1 MIEIYRKINKKET
14 LVASVPDD
22 NATLERTLMGA
33 DEVTLSVTVSEPLD
47 LRVGDYARLEG
58 SSYTINRAPDLVKAS
73 AVEFRYDLVLESP
86 LYNLLDKIY
95 ISDVQGLSRFSLSG
109 TLNDFVELLLMN
121 INRDDFDPGWTW
133 ATDKGDHPV
142 TVVTET
148 YRFYE
153 TEEAALN
160 TAGVERLGE
169 QILTQQLE
177 SMVAPYGTISSTL
190 CTSRQRGNALEVTL
204 AAECVEE
211 IAQTVPILT
220 EEPGGS
226 P

>member
-1 MIEIYRKINKKET
+1 MIEIYRKINKEET

-109 TLNDFVELLLMN
+109 
-121 INRDDFDPGWTW
+121 PGV
-133 ATDKGDHPV
+133 DVGHGQGRSPGDGGDGA
-142 TVVTET
+142 
-148 YRFYE
+148 
-153 TEEAALN
+153 EESQFRQHDVPGCA
-160 TAGVERLGE
+160 EPLGGR
-169 QILTQQLE
+169 
-177 SMVAPYGTISSTL
+177 V
-190 CTSRQRGNALEVTL
+190 RGG
-204 AAECVEE
+204 
-211 IAQTVPILT
+211 IR
-220 EEPGGS
+220 GS
-226 P
+226 

>member
-1 MIEIYRKINKKET
+1 MIEIYRKINKEET

-22 NATLERTLMGA
+22 NATLEKTLMGA

-47 LRVGDYARLEG
+47 LRVGDYAHLEG
-58 SSYTINRAPDLVKAS
+58 SSYMINRTPDLVKAS

-142 TVVTET
+142 TVVTERKNLSFDNT
-148 YRFYE
+148 TCRDV
-153 TEEAALN
+153 LN
-160 TAGVERLGE
+160 RLADEFGWN
-169 QILTQQLE
+169 TWFVTGR
-177 SMVAPYGTISSTL
+177 SRSTNGWKTPRASCSS
-190 CTSRQRGNALEVTL
+190 RD
-204 AAECVEE
+204 
-211 IAQTVPILT
+211 
-220 EEPGGS
+220 GGKGFTRCNGRTWI
-226 P
+226 PTTR

>member
-1 MIEIYRKINKKET
+1 MIEIYRKINKEET

-22 NATLERTLMGA
+22 NATLEKTLMGA

-47 LRVGDYARLEG
+47 FRVGDYAHLEG
-58 SSYTINRAPDLVKAS
+58 SSYMINRTPDLVKAS

-133 ATDKGDHPV
+133 WRILPSSAPRSCLAVITPTCSPIPV
-142 TVVTET
+142 
-148 YRFYE
+148 R
-153 TEEAALN
+153 
-160 TAGVERLGE
+160 R
-169 QILTQQLE
+169 
-177 SMVAPYGTISSTL
+177 
-190 CTSRQRGNALEVTL
+190 
-204 AAECVEE
+204 
-211 IAQTVPILT
+211 PIWHVSL
-220 EEPGGS
+220 P
-226 P
+226 

>member
-1 MIEIYRKINKKET
+1 MIEIYRKINKEET

-109 TLNDFVELLLMN
+109 TLNDFVELFA
-121 INRDDFDPGWTW
+121 D
-133 ATDKGDHPV
+133 
-142 TVVTET
+142 E
-148 YRFYE
+148 Y
-153 TEEAALN
+153 
-160 TAGVERLGE
+160 
-169 QILTQQLE
+169 
-177 SMVAPYGTISSTL
+177 
-190 CTSRQRGNALEVTL
+190 
-204 AAECVEE
+204 
-211 IAQTVPILT
+211 
-220 EEPGGS
+220 
-226 P
+226 

>member
-1 MIEIYRKINKKET
+1 MIEIYRKIDKEET

-47 LRVGDYARLEG
+47 FRVGDYTLLEG
-58 SSYTINRAPDLVKAS
+58 SSYMLNRTPDLVKAS

-121 INRDDFDPGWTW
+121 INRNTWFVAGRLRSTNGWKTPRASCSSRDGGKGFTRCNGRTW
-133 ATDKGDHPV
+133 TP
-142 TVVTET
+142 TT
-148 YRFYE
+148 R
-153 TEEAALN
+153 
-160 TAGVERLGE
+160 
-169 QILTQQLE
+169 
-177 SMVAPYGTISSTL
+177 
-190 CTSRQRGNALEVTL
+190 
-204 AAECVEE
+204 
-211 IAQTVPILT
+211 
-220 EEPGGS
+220 
-226 P
+226 

>member
-1 MIEIYRKINKKET
+1 MIEIYRKINKEET

-22 NATLERTLMGA
+22 KETIKKTLMGA

-47 LRVGDYARLEG
+47 FRVGDYAHLEG
-58 SSYTINRAPDLVKAS
+58 SSYMINRTPDLVKAS

-142 TVVTET
+142 TVVPGCAEP
-148 YRFYE
+148 
-153 TEEAALN
+153 
-160 TAGVERLGE
+160 LGGR
-169 QILTQQLE
+169 
-177 SMVAPYGTISSTL
+177 V
-190 CTSRQRGNALEVTL
+190 RGG
-204 AAECVEE
+204 
-211 IAQTVPILT
+211 IR
-220 EEPGGS
+220 GS
-226 P
+226 